1 MSVISEE
8 RKLPSTWRWVR
19 CQDVVDVRD
28 GTHDTP
34 TKTNFGIPLITSK
47 NLTPQGIDFSNITY
61 ISEEDHQSIE
71 KRSAVDDGDVL
82 FAMIGTIGN
91 PVIVEK
97 DRRFSI
103 KNVALFKL
111 NKSLYYPPFFKELLN
126 TSIIRKQLARNTK
139 GGNQKFVSL
148 SVLRNLVIP
157 LPPLEEQKRIAEIL
171 DRAEELRSKRRE
183 AIAQLDTL
191 TQAIFLEMFGDP
203 VTNLKGWKRLPFAQL
218 LTNIDSGWSPVCLDR
233 PVYGEEWGVLK
244 LGAVTWCEYNPTEN
258 KALPLGVEPNPAL
271 EVKTGDLLFTRKNTY
286 ELVGAC
292 AIVRETPPRLLMP
305 DLIFRFRLRADAAVN
320 PYFLHQLLIYP
331 TKRRNIQKLAGGSAS
346 SMPNISKAKLQ
357 TTLIEVPPLNL
368 QQEFADRV
376 EAVEK
381 LKAAHRASLSE
392 LDALFGSLQ
401 HRAFRGE
408 L

>member
-1 MSVISEE
+1 MTYPIKTLIEICSVKTGKHDANHGAFGGEYPFFTCADKPIKSPTYSFDGDSII
-8 RKLPSTWRWVR
+8 LPGNGANVGLVLYYSGKFEAYQR
-19 CQDVVDVRD
+19 
-28 GTHDTP
+28 
-34 TKTNFGIPLITSK
+34 
-47 NLTPQGIDFSNITY
+47 TY
-61 ISEEDHQSIE
+61 ILNEFKCNPRYVYHHL
-71 KRSAVDDGDVL
+71 RCFWSAANRFIQFGS
-82 FAMIGTIGN
+82 ATNYIRMGN
-91 PVIVEK
+91 FESYKIPI
-97 DRRFSI
+97 
-103 KNVALFKL
+103 
-111 NKSLYYPPFFKELLN
+111 PPPN
-126 TSIIRKQLARNTK
+126 
-139 GGNQKFVSL
+139 
-148 SVLRNLVIP
+148 
-157 LPPLEEQKRIAEIL
+157 EQKQIAEIL

-203 VTNLKGWKRLPFAQL
+203 VSNLKGWKRLPFAEL
-218 LTNIDSGWSPVCLDR
+218 LINIDSGWSPVCLDR
-233 PVYGEEWGVLK
+233 PVSGEEWGVLK
-244 LGAVTWCEYNPTEN
+244 LGAVTWCEYNSTEN
-258 KALPLGVEPNPAL
+258 KALPLGVKPNPAL

-292 AIVRETPPRLLMP
+292 AIVRETPPRLLMS

-357 TTLIEVPPLNL
+357 TTLIELPPLNL
-368 QQEFADRV
+368 QEEFARRV

-392 LDALFGSLQ
+392 LDALFASLQ

>member
-1 MSVISEE
+1 MSKWKIVTLADVGTFQAGVGFPPRLQGLRSGQYPFAKVGDVSRVARAGKMELATAE
-8 RKLPSTWRWVR
+8 NFVEQSTVVEMKVTPLPV
-19 CQDVVDVRD
+19 
-28 GTHDTP
+28 GTILFA
-34 TKTNFGIPLITSK
+34 KIGEAIRQNFKVT
-47 NLTPQGIDFSNITY
+47 T
-61 ISEEDHQSIE
+61 SIE
-71 KRSAVDDGDVL
+71 CLID
-82 FAMIGTIGN
+82 N
-91 PVIVEK
+91 
-97 DRRFSI
+97 
-103 KNVALFKL
+103 NVMGLIP
-111 NKSLYYPPFFKELLN
+111 NKSRVEPRYLFHFLR
-126 TSIIRKQLARNTK
+126 SIDIYRLAEKTTVPSIRKSTLEK
-139 GGNQKFVSL
+139 VP
-148 SVLRNLVIP
+148 IP
-157 LPPLEEQKRIAEIL
+157 LPPLEEQQRIADVL
-171 DRAEELRSKRRE
+171 DRAEELRYKRRE
-183 AIAQLDTL
+183 AIAQLDIL

-203 VTNLKGWKRLPFAQL
+203 VRNPKRWKRLPFAEL
-218 LTNIDSGWSPVCLDR
+218 LDNIDSGWSPICLDR
-233 PVYGEEWGVLK
+233 PVSDGEWGVLK
-244 LGAVTWCEYNPTEN
+244 LGAVTWCEYNSKEN
-258 KALPLGVEPNPAL
+258 KALPLGVKPNPAL

-357 TTLIEVPPLNL
+357 TILIEVPPLNL
-368 QQEFADRV
+368 QQEFAHRI

-392 LDALFGSLQ
+392 LDALFASLQ

>member
-1 MSVISEE
+1 MSLPRVKVADLSEQVRGVSYGKEDASSTPKEGYVPILRAGNITDSGLTFDDLVFVPVE
-8 RKLPSTWRWVR
+8 RVSEKQIIR
-19 CQDVVDVRD
+19 CYDVVIAASSGSLDIVGKAAPALVD
-28 GTHDTP
+28 FTGS
-34 TKTNFGIPLITSK
+34 FGAFCKVLRPNSK
-47 NLTPQGIDFSNITY
+47 VYPGY
-61 ISEEDHQSIE
+61 
-71 KRSAVDDGDVL
+71 
-82 FAMIGTIGN
+82 FAH
-91 PVIVEK
+91 
-97 DRRFSI
+97 
-103 KNVALFKL
+103 
-111 NKSLYYPPFFKELLN
+111 FFK
-126 TSIIRKQLARNTK
+126 TRDYRRRISALATGANI
-139 GGNQKFVSL
+139 NN
-148 SVLRNLVIP
+148 LRNEHLDELEIP
-157 LPPLEEQKRIAEIL
+157 LPNLEEQKRIAEIL

-203 VTNLKGWKRLPFAQL
+203 VSNLKGWKRLPFAEL
-218 LTNIDSGWSPVCLDR
+218 LINIDSGWSPVCLDR
-233 PVYGEEWGVLK
+233 PVSGEEWGVLK
-244 LGAVTWCEYNPTEN
+244 LGAVTWCEYNSTEN
-258 KALPLGVEPNPAL
+258 KALPLGVKPNPAL

-292 AIVRETPPRLLMP
+292 AIVRETPPRLLMS

-357 TTLIEVPPLNL
+357 TTLIELPPLNL
-368 QQEFADRV
+368 QEEFARRV

-392 LDALFGSLQ
+392 LDALFASLQ